1 MELDALLPP
10 TTPRT
15 IEPPRARAGAAPD
28 AIRQT
33 ATEFESMV
41 IGELIA
47 PMFEALDSE
56 GLGGG
61 GAGERM
67 FRPMLVREY
76 AKSLVAAGGI
86 GLSDVIAQEMIR
98 MQTIQPGAVNADPR

>member
-10 TTPRT
+10 INARA
-15 IEPPRARAGAAPD
+15 IDAPRAKPGAAPD

-33 ATEFESMV
+33 AQDFEAMV
-41 IGELIA
+41 VGELIA

-76 AKSLVAAGGI
+76 AKNIVANGGI

-98 MQTIQPGAVNADPR
+98 MQTIQPGVANADPR